1 MLVSTQLPDYDRKP
15 EIPRTNLERVWG
27 GQGLF
32 LFNAQVVANQEL
44 KVFARHE
51 RGFLVL

>member
-1 MLVSTQLPDYDRKP
+1 MSRGLQAGSAAASST
-15 EIPRTNLERVWG
+15 V
-27 GQGLF
+27 QGLF